1 MASSARPFGALERAL
16 AWRYVRARREHG
28 GLSITAILSFAGIA
42 LAVWALIVI
51 MSIMAGFRATLL
63 DALLGGQPHVIV
75 SVQDM
80 PVEEADRLV
89 AEIRNVDGVEGAF
102 PYLQEQVLATHEGI
116 ASGGALV
123 KGITMEELDAM
134 EFLETGGAADAA
146 RAAGFGEGRNGGDVI
161 LMGYFLASDLRLR
174 PGDKVRLISTET
186 NATPFAS
193 TPRNKTY
200 TIGGL
205 FRTGSVELDRIYLLM
220 PIEQAQVFFKKQ
232 ERYESIDVR
241 LTDPMATEAAM
252 RRIDEALA
260 RPVYMYDW
268 KAQRAQYFNAL
279 NIERNMMRL
288 VMMVLVAITA
298 MNIISGVLMLVKN
311 KTRDIAI
318 LRTIGASR
326 GAMMRVFLMIGGAL
340 GLAGALVGT
349 VLGVVTVINIPN
361 IEWALAQVGVTIFDP
376 DTYGLEGLPARLSA
390 IEVFGSAIWAV
401 LVSVL
406 VTLWPAWRGADVD
419 PVEALRFE

>member
-1 MASSARPFGALERAL
+1 MATRAGPFGALERAL

-28 GLSITAILSFAGIA
+28 GLSITAVLSFAGIA

-75 SVQDM
+75 SVQDL
-80 PVEEADRLV
+80 PQEEADAMV
-89 AEIRNVDGVEGAF
+89 SQIAQIQGIAGAYPF
-102 PYLQEQVLATHEGI
+102 IQEQVLATNQNI

-123 KGITMEELDAM
+123 KGITMAELDAL
-134 EFLETGGAADAA
+134 EFLEDGGAAESA
-146 RAAGFGEGRNGGDVI
+146 RAAGFGDGRNGGDVI
-161 LMGYFLASDLRLR
+161 LMGAFLASDLRVR
-174 PGDKVRLISTET
+174 PGDEVRLISTET
-186 NATPFAS
+186 SSTPFGS
-193 TPRNKTY
+193 TPRSKLY
-200 TIGGL
+200 TVGGL
-205 FRTGSVELDRIYLLM
+205 FRTGSVELDRIYTLM
-220 PIEQAQVFFKKQ
+220 PMEQAQVFFRKQ
-232 ERYESIDVR
+232 GRYESIDVR
-241 LTDPMATEAAM
+241 LSDPMATETAM

-326 GAMMRVFLMIGGAL
+326 GAMMRVFVMIGGAL
-340 GLAGALVGT
+340 GLTGALVGM
-349 VLGVVTVINIPN
+349 VLGVVTVLNIPN
-361 IEWALAQVGVTIFDP
+361 IEWALGQVGVTIFDP

-390 IEVFGSAIWAV
+390 LEVFGSAIWAA

-406 VTLWPAWRGADVD
+406 VTVWPAWRGADID
-419 PVEALRFE
+419 PVEALRYE